1 MPAGG
6 TVRPPAAAS
15 RLSVPPPSVM
25 HVNRPCTCVL
35 AREDRQA
42 NVAGLAPL
50 GWHRR
55 AGPAGL
61 ALPGWHRRAGPAGL
75 ALPGWHRRAG
85 PAGLALPG
93 WHRRAGPAGL
103 APLGPRLLTRAASL
117 RRSHADRL
125 RQV

>member
-61 ALPGWHRRAGPAGL
+61 ALL
-75 ALPGWHRRAG
+75 
-85 PAGLALPG
+85 G